1 MGVGL
6 GVAMAGGEWRGG
18 SRQASEG
25 LMAPCEL
32 QEEIDLGVFLVGP
45 EKGVVGSG

>member
-32 QEEIDLGVFLVGP
+32 QEEILVQLLPAGP
-45 EKGVVGSG
+45 LPR